1 MSVRLR
7 VGLVAAVLGLDLLA
21 LHAQLETA
29 IWSAACLERAKDE
42 LVSCLA
48 PPDWW
53 SVALSGTVA
62 LGLAAVL
69 GFVLA
74 RARMRRA

>member
-1 MSVRLR
+1 MTVPLA
-7 VGLVAAVLGLDLLA
+7 GLVAFALGLDLL
-21 LHAQLETA
+21 LVRSQLEAA

-62 LGLAAVL
+62 LSLAAVL